1 MRYYFIALQFLTIIP
16 LPFKVRFENKD
27 LGRAMALFPLAGL
40 TLGFLLVGCNAL
52 LEPYLPRP
60 VADLLLILVITVVTG
75 ALHLDGL
82 ADVCDGLAARGGRE
96 RFLEVMKDSR
106 VGAVGVVGLV
116 IGLLLKYQALLHIPL
131 AYKSEALLLFPL
143 LARFSQVQMA
153 VGARNAREEGLG
165 SLFIQGA
172 GLWQFAAAEIITLIS
187 AWLLFGV
194 RGIACCLI
202 SFVATWL
209 LKIWFQRR
217 LGGITGDVIG
227 CASELNEI
235 ICLLALLAMLGGR

>member
-1 MRYYFIALQFLTIIP
+1 
-16 LPFKVRFENKD
+16 
-27 LGRAMALFPLAGL
+27 
-40 TLGFLLVGCNAL
+40 
-52 LEPYLPRP
+52 
-60 VADLLLILVITVVTG
+60 
-75 ALHLDGL
+75 
-82 ADVCDGLAARGGRE
+82 GRE

-116 IGLLLKYQALLHIPL
+116 MGLLLKYQALLHIPL
-131 AYKSEALLLFPL
+131 SYKSEALLLFPL

-165 SLFIQGA
+165 SIFIQGA

-187 AWLLFGV
+187 AWLLLGV

-217 LGGITGDVIG
+217 LGGITGDVLG